1 MELLLNNK
9 RRVIL
14 DTETNRLIKP
24 DKIWCIVCK
33 DIDTNEI
40 FTFSPNTPT
49 SGQVDFLEDF
59 IQFADTCAT
68 FIGHNIVAFDRVVIN
83 LHCNRVLIKAG
94 DCTDTLVLSRLLRP
108 VPSQH
113 PKKGFYNREY
123 GHGLEAWGK
132 YLGSHKIDFHQFDKF
147 TQEMLDYC
155 IQDVNLTHLV
165 YNELMRENAIHQFSQ
180 QSIDLEHQVAQMLHQ
195 QVENG
200 FYLDQPKALKLKE
213 DTQKLLEE
221 MDEKLQTLFPPVF
234 RLVRNYTPKPNKD
247 GTLGKVPLRIL
258 ETYSTSPDLRCEK
271 KEDGSCD
278 LLVKEVFNPQ
288 SGDQIAKRLQ
298 GLGWIP
304 KYLTEK
310 GNIKTDKVTLQ
321 DALKTLLEASPSM
334 VELRCL
340 ADYSII
346 ADRNETAS
354 KWLEMVGDPEGY
366 NDGRVHGAINPIG
379 AGTHRC
385 SHYCVPMHS
394 TILTRHGWKTYEQV
408 IVGEDV
414 MAYDMTKHVKCWT
427 PLLAKNKFENVE
439 IGSIGQKSLRKRLL
453 CTKNHAWVVR
463 TGRRRFNATE
473 QLREAG
479 DIGKH
484 AAVLIN
490 APFVNDI
497 IKTDF
502 KLINEKYTK
511 DWTSEVCKLSDVEL
525 NAMLQGFL
533 LADGYLKA
541 GCRWSFAQA
550 EGNLCEAF
558 LTALYLIST
567 NRVSACQKSRLKG
580 PNQRWGFNVTTTQNQ
595 YMRTQDMTWRP
606 EYVGDVWC
614 PTTALNTWVMKQ
626 DDFITITGNS
636 PNMANIPRVVTCS
649 RPASSYDVVGLNKFD
664 QLPDGDIFLGT
675 KGDKIGRAHV

>member
-1 MELLLNNK
+1 
-9 RRVIL
+9 
-14 DTETNRLIKP
+14 
-24 DKIWCIVCK
+24 
-33 DIDTNEI
+33 
-40 FTFSPNTPT
+40 
-49 SGQVDFLEDF
+49 
-59 IQFADTCAT
+59 
-68 FIGHNIVAFDRVVIN
+68 
-83 LHCNRVLIKAG
+83 
-94 DCTDTLVLSRLLRP
+94 
-108 VPSQH
+108 
-113 PKKGFYNREY
+113 
-123 GHGLEAWGK
+123 
-132 YLGSHKIDFHQFDKF
+132 
-147 TQEMLDYC
+147 
-155 IQDVNLTHLV
+155 
-165 YNELMRENAIHQFSQ
+165 
-180 QSIDLEHQVAQMLHQ
+180 
-195 QVENG
+195 
-200 FYLDQPKALKLKE
+200 
-213 DTQKLLEE
+213 
-221 MDEKLQTLFPPVF
+221 
-234 RLVRNYTPKPNKD
+234 
-247 GTLGKVPLRIL
+247 
-258 ETYSTSPDLRCEK
+258 
-271 KEDGSCD
+271 
-278 LLVKEVFNPQ
+278 
-288 SGDQIAKRLQ
+288 
-298 GLGWIP
+298 
-304 KYLTEK
+304 
-310 GNIKTDKVTLQ
+310 
-321 DALKTLLEASPSM
+321 M

-675 KGDKIGRAHV
+675 KGDTVEVAVAGLKGGYGWDARNCWTVPYGKVQVGADASGIQLRALAHYLDDATYTETLLKGDIHTLHQRLIGLATRAISKTWIYAWLMGGGDELQGSIAGVTEAEYEALFKYAKDKKQWATTLFERFMTSLREKGRKADKKTMATIIKGHKTKEQFLDRTPALKRLKKEIIPAAVKQGYLVGLDGRKLWLPSEHLAMSIYLQGFEAVIMKQAMRLYHEDLGHSEILFKQLSFTHDEFQVETDPDCADTVGKAMVAGIVRAGEVFKTNCPLDGEYKIGNSWAECH